1 MSNNSLNKY
10 IKYSR
15 IINYFR
21 GKSIITIKELKDFY
35 RKVLPDIEDN
45 AIRSRIYE
53 LRKKGLISDVG
64 KGIYTLSDK
73 PVWKPAENKS
83 TLSLIKLIEKSY
95 PETNFLVWNTNV
107 LSEFINLLLFKNI
120 IIIETE
126 NIASESVFFYL
137 KENKVKDLYIKPIK
151 KEFEFYTGNHDIT
164 YIIRSLITK
173 SPVQKDNRHYP
184 RIEKILV
191 DLFCDSDLFIA
202 FQGSELKNIWLNS
215 FRKYAVNISTL
226 KNYARRRGKFQDI
239 SEYIKQLNLI

>member
-10 IKYSR
+10 IKKSR
-15 IINYFR
+15 IINYFSE
-21 GKSIITIKELKDFY
+21 KDLITIKELKDFY

-73 PVWKPAENKS
+73 PMWQPFENKS
-83 TLSLIKLIEKSY
+83 VLKIIRLIEKSF
-95 PETNFLVWNTNV
+95 PEIDFVVWNTNL
-107 LSEFINLLLFKNI
+107 LSEFMNMIVFKNI

-126 NIASESVFFYL
+126 NIVSENVFFYL
-137 KENKVKDLYIKPIK
+137 KEKKIKDIYFKPDK
-151 KEFEFYTGNHDIT
+151 KELEFYTGINKVT
-164 YIIRSLITK
+164 YIVKSLITK

-191 DLFCDSDLFIA
+191 DLYCDSDLFIA

-226 KNYARRRGKFQDI
+226 KNYSRRRGKFQEI
-239 SEYIKQLNLI
+239 SKYIKQLNLI